1 MREELAGLIRKTDW
15 REDLIIS
22 LKQDI
27 QKMEL
32 ADVSAAI
39 GAEVSQGKLLMKCF
53 WRDVAV
59 GPDGEIEAREYL
71 TPWMKILL
79 LLYIKN
85 GGGEALSGRWVL
97 HSELRGGM
105 MKASAFRRECEEPLR
120 DLFDRHFRRTAA
132 VLDGHG
138 AEHPDGFPAPNAWL
152 IRPFPRV
159 PLLFLYWP
167 EEDEFESKVTIRFDA
182 SADRYFDVEQ
192 LIFLVEE
199 VIRDIDALV

>member
-1 MREELAGLIRKTDW
+1 MKNKSYVRSSEV
-15 REDLIIS
+15 
-22 LKQDI
+22 
-27 QKMEL
+27 

-39 GAEVSQGKLLMKCF
+39 GAEVSHGKLLMKCF

-59 GPDGEIEAREYL
+59 GPDGEIGARDYL

-85 GGGEALSGRWVL
+85 EGGGAPSGRWVL

-120 DLFDRHFRRTAA
+120 DLFDRNFHRTAA

-138 AEHPDGFPAPNAWL
+138 AEHPDGFAAPNAWL
-152 IRPFPRV
+152 IHPFPRL

-182 SADRYFDVEQ
+182 SADRNFDVEQ

-199 VIRDIDALV
+199 VIRDIEASA